1 MVSTVSPSGQRRRSG
16 PRSID
21 SEEVFEVLA
30 RDGCRA
36 VLQAVGEETLTAAE
50 IGDRVDAPMSSIY
63 RHLDSLTSVGLLSES
78 IRVDPHGRNQRQ
90 YSLAVSELAVSL
102 SEDFTVRLS

>member
-1 MVSTVSPSGQRRRSG
+1 MVSTVSRTGSRQRSG
-16 PRSID
+16 PQSVD
-21 SEEVFEVLA
+21 SEEVFEALA
-30 RDGCRA
+30 SDGCRD
-36 VLQAVGEETLTAAE
+36 VLLAIGDETLTAAE

-63 RHLDSLTSVGLLSES
+63 RHLDSLTSVDLLSES

-102 SEDFTVRLS
+102 SGDFTVKLR

>member
-1 MVSTVSPSGQRRRSG
+1 MVSTVSPSGQRQRSG
-16 PRSID
+16 PRSVD
-21 SEEVFEVLA
+21 SEEVFEALA

-36 VLQAVGEETLTAAE
+36 VMRAVGDETLTAAE

-63 RHLDSLTSVGLLSES
+63 RHLDSLASIGLLTES

-102 SEDFTVRLS
+102 GGDFTVQLR